1 MGTRFDNRGIK
12 EIGLITSVQSSTQTG
27 ITPGPTLEF
36 DPDNLEYPS
45 LHTEKEFFD
54 PRPIEDGSSF
64 PDESIND
71 ERVILIPHYE
81 TPVMPDLTLEDRYSL
96 INEHHIWTVGDRYW
110 KLADKFYGSSDL
122 WWLIAWYNQKPT
134 DAHVKIGDS
143 IAIPMPIDKVL
154 GLFYG

>member
-1 MGTRFDNRGIK
+1 MGTRFDNRTTK

-27 ITPGPTLEF
+27 VTPGPTFEF
-36 DPDNLEYPS
+36 DPNNQEDPS
-45 LHTEKEFFD
+45 LHTEKQFLD
-54 PRPIEDGSSF
+54 PNEDGG
-64 PDESIND
+64 PSIGEPIDD
-71 ERVILIPHYE
+71 ERIEWVPHYE
-81 TPVMPDLTLEDRYSL
+81 TPKFPDLTSEDRYSL

-110 KLADKFYGSSDL
+110 KLSTKFYGSSDL
-122 WWLIAWYNQKPT
+122 WWVIAWYNQKPT

>member
-12 EIGLITSVQSSTQTG
+12 EIGLVTSVQNSIQSG
-27 ITPGPTLEF
+27 LSAGPVAEE
-36 DPDNLEYPS
+36 DPANQVHGQVPAA
-45 LHTEKEFFD
+45 EKEFLE
-54 PRPIEDGSSF
+54 PIDYGLPYS
-64 PDESIND
+64 DEPIDD
-71 ERVILIPHYE
+71 ERVEWVPHYE
-81 TPVMPDLTLEDRYSL
+81 TPEFPDLTLEDRYSL
-96 INEHHIWTVGDRYW
+96 INEPHMWTVGDRYW